1 MTKDHAYGSGKSSGA
16 EGVSARRLNVLA
28 AVNIETFRAAPN
40 SLSEQNTAAESFEF
54 EVGSFVNQGNEYF
67 LTTINLRRRPRMA
80 VKLVI
85 WFQNLECAE

>member
-1 MTKDHAYGSGKSSGA
+1 MLLIFAFRYSNTLLVTFNNRIALRSMTKDHTYGSGKSSGA

-67 LTTINLRRRPRMA
+67 
-80 VKLVI
+80 
-85 WFQNLECAE
+85 